1 MLENSTGV
9 LQEKLYTVKEVAAIL
24 RSSCDWVRREFDGYP
39 GVIRS
44 GTPRPGK
51 RQYLTRLIPESVLA
65 RWIHEHRVSVLRPK
79 SLSFSSE

>member
-1 MLENSTGV
+1 MPENSTGV
-9 LQEKLYTVKEVAAIL
+9 LQEKLYTVREVAAML
-24 RSSCDWVRREFDGYP
+24 RRSCDWIRREFDGYP

-65 RWIHEHRVSVLRPK
+65 RWIREHRVPVFKPK
-79 SLSFSSE
+79 SLSLSS